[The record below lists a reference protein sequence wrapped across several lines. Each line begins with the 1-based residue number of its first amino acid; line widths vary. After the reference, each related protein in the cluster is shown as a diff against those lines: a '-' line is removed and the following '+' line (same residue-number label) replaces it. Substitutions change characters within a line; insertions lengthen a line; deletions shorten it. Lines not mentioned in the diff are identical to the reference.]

1 METDIKD
8 WDIEAA
14 SAWILAEAESR
25 SVYRCDAPPT
35 QVGMS
40 CPLLHEGEDKS
51 LRLILAALTTP
62 LDLNMADTARN
73 KLNKVIGETY
83 WMDAFAGPP
92 IQPEDAMTNTLFS
105 YEVPLLSLRKYA
117 WLNFMSVMVVDLL
130 LFGQS
135 KDDKSLR
142 GLFHRDAHR
151 FVRVYFRTGKV
162 VGRTLSFTVLVLDT
176 EALISPSASEIS
188 NVPQSKFVSSI
199 CLGDRI
205 WMHGTDSYGV
215 IVAIKS
221 PKTGALG
228 TARRARVTE
237 VRVSFDE
244 ANKTDEWHEVMPA
257 FRGILVSSFWYTG
270 RSIFSDHCTFG
281 GPMLFISL
289 NLITLLQMNLLR

>member
-1 METDIKD
+1 MRLSLLETDIQD

-14 SAWILAEAESR
+14 SAWLLAEAESR
-25 SVYRCDAPPT
+25 SVSRCDAPPT
-35 QVGMS
+35 QLGVS
-40 CPLLHEGEDKS
+40 CPYLHEGDDKS
-51 LRLILAALTTP
+51 LRLILAALTNP

-73 KLNKVIGETY
+73 KLNKVLGETY

-130 LFGQS
+130 QFGHS

-142 GLFHRDAHR
+142 SLFHRDAHR
-151 FVRVYFRTGKV
+151 YVRVSFRTGKV

-188 NVPQSKFVSSI
+188 NVPQSKFVSCIS
-199 CLGDRI
+199 LGDRI
-205 WMHGTDSYGV
+205 WMRGTDSYGV

-228 TARRARVTE
+228 TARRAGVTE

-244 ANKTDEWHEVMPA
+244 ANKTDEWHEVTPA
-257 FRGILVSSFWYTG
+257 FRGILVSF
-270 RSIFSDHCTFG
+270 FG
-281 GPMLFISL
+281 FVE
-289 NLITLLQMNLLR
+289 